1 MPNGSQIMADDLN
14 ATLLVTSSQIKE
26 IHIGNVNMTA
36 DGLGNATF
44 TVSNPGVLKWGDL
57 VSYHALPFQDA
68 GFVGEHYPGDYPYQ
82 NPGVIGQI
90 AKIEDSTVTLASV
103 AKSINSGTADISVK
117 YLPRFHEETKGDVTD
132 GKVIIENVSKADA
145 WRKGDRISGDGIPEG
160 AYITGIDFSQ
170 SSLEISVPAIKTT
183 TGVRLYDADVYKFS
197 GIPM

>member
-1 MPNGSQIMADDLN
+1 M
-14 ATLLVTSSQIKE
+14 
-26 IHIGNVNMTA
+26 
-36 DGLGNATF
+36 
-44 TVSNPGVLKWGDL
+44 
-57 VSYHALPFQDA
+57 SYHALPFQDA

-90 AKIEDSTVTLASV
+90 AKIEVSTEGSTEDSTVTLAWV

-117 YLPRFHEETKGDVTD
+117 YIPRFHEETKGDVTN
-132 GKVIIENVSKADA
+132 GRATIENVLKADA

-170 SSLEISVPAIKTT
+170 SSFEISVPAIKTT